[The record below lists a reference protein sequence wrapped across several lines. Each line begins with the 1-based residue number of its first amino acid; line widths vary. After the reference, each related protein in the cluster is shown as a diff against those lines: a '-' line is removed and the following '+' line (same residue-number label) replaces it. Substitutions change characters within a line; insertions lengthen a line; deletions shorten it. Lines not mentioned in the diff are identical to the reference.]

1 LALLQQLNPDG
12 ENPNRAAVGHDFN
25 GTMRQEFYQHFIQK
39 LVSFSKKLKERSA
52 VWEST
57 FVFEWC
63 IAVLLG
69 RVGILLGVVNP
80 LRKDPDFLNSGH
92 ILLVIRRLLDIRL
105 L

>member
-1 LALLQQLNPDG
+1 MAGILSAFNP
-12 ENPNRAAVGHDFN
+12 EA
-25 GTMRQEFYQHFIQK
+25 
-39 LVSFSKKLKERSA
+39 SFFPFKKLKERCA

-57 FVFEWC
+57 FVFEGC